1 RDYLVTLLKLTR
13 GQVSEVARLAG
24 RNRTEV
30 YRLLERHGLTPA
42 LFKERDEAG

>member
-1 RDYLVTLLKLTR
+1 LKLTR

-30 YRLLERHGLTPA
+30 YRLLQRHGLTPA
-42 LFKERDEAG
+42 LFKDRDDS

>member
-1 RDYLVTLLKLTR
+1 
-13 GQVSEVARLAG
+13 VARLAG

-42 LFKERDEAG
+42 LFKDRDETG